1 MTHPERSE
9 STTGGVAV
17 RGVAGV
23 ALFWLLDGQAEEGGE
38 QGRVGLPGQRPD

>member
-9 STTGGVAV
+9 SELAGSRFVGA
-17 RGVAGV
+17 AGV

-38 QGRVGLPGQRPD
+38 QGRVGLPDQRPD